1 MLSKAKCQRM
11 HTKTRML
18 QRYGIELNRRSYQ
31 EIANP
36 IRDRGPGKA
45 KDSRFVDRQSNRIT
59 RWFVKYSGRWFPVVY
74 DSKRKTLVTILPEG
88 SLGPEPKD

>member
-1 MLSKAKCQRM
+1 MLSKAESQRV

-36 IRDRGPGKA
+36 IRDRGVNGPKN
-45 KDSRFVDRQSNRIT
+45 SRFVDRQSNRIT
-59 RWFVKYSGRWFPVVY
+59 RWFVRYKGRWFPVVY
-74 DSKRKTLVTILPEG
+74 DSKRKTVVTILPEG